1 MRLVF
6 ARHFRAPS
14 RKMQANRSNLD
25 GTPAAP
31 MKPQTPEEAARAAEA
46 AAGAPLEQHNLAYRD
61 QTFLDTPDARP
72 LRIMSEYFEPLRRL
86 RRENVHDTIVFFGS
100 ARIPGPEAMT
110 AAQAK
115 TGSEATGAGRAGEL
129 ARYYEEARDLA
140 HRLTE
145 WSRGLHHPRR
155 RFVIASGGGPG
166 IMEAANRG
174 AAEAG
179 GATIGFNIQ
188 LPFEQ
193 NPNRWITPSLNFQF
207 HYFFMRKFW
216 FAYLAKALVAFPGG
230 FGTLDEVSEILTLAQ
245 TQKLAKK
252 IVVALY
258 GEAYWREVLN
268 FDAFVRWGTIGPGD
282 TGLFHF
288 VNTPQE
294 AYDYLTGALT
304 EIYLQPPP
312 EEEGPPG
319 IAKTR

>member
-1 MRLVF
+1 MR
-6 ARHFRAPS
+6 S
-14 RKMQANRSNLD
+14 
-25 GTPAAP
+25 
-31 MKPQTPEEAARAAEA
+31 QTPDDAGRAAVQA
-46 AAGAPLEQHNLAYRD
+46 ADNGAPLEQHKLAYRD
-61 QTFLDTPDARP
+61 QAFLDTPDARP
-72 LRIMSEYFEPLRRL
+72 LRVMSEYFEPLRRL

-100 ARIPGPEAMT
+100 ARIPGPEAMQ
-110 AAQAK
+110 AAQAQAES
-115 TGSEATGAGRAGEL
+115 GDTGAVRAGEL
-129 ARYYEEARDLA
+129 ARYYQEARELA

-145 WSRGLHHPRR
+145 WARGLNHPRR

-193 NPNRWITPSLNFQF
+193 HPNRWITPSLNFQF

-252 IVVALY
+252 IVVVLY

-268 FDAFVRWGTIGPGD
+268 FDALVRWGTIGEAD
-282 TGLFHF
+282 THLFHF
-288 VNTPQE
+288 VNTPDE
-294 AYDYLTGALT
+294 AYEYLTGALT

-312 EEEGPPG
+312 EEEGPPA